1 MSGEYKD
8 CPNCGQQI
16 KDGAIKCR
24 HCLAFIGP
32 EDESYEQ
39 SYGKAEQQ
47 KEEPLPKETIPPE
60 PDQLYQEPVNNLGS
74 GEKNFFSALF
84 DINMTEMVTPRIIKV
99 FFVLGLLAVGLGMV
113 AAIIS
118 SIITIGSAGIGMV
131 LIALITAPLGA
142 FIAIILLRVYLELII
157 LLFNIYDQLK
167 DIKASL
173 K

>member
-1 MSGEYKD
+1 MSEEYKD

-16 KDGAIKCR
+16 KYGAIKCR
-24 HCLAFIGP
+24 HCLSFIGP

-39 SYGKAEQQ
+39 SYSKAEQ
-47 KEEPLPKETIPPE
+47 KEEPFPKETIPPE
-60 PDQLYQEPVNNLGS
+60 PDQLYQEPLNNLGS
-74 GEKNFFSALF
+74 GEKSFFSALF
-84 DINMTEMVTPRIIKV
+84 DVNMTEMVTPRIIRV
-99 FFVLGLLAVGLGMV
+99 FFVLGLLAIGLGMV

-142 FIAIILLRVYLELII
+142 FIAIILLRVYLELIV

>member
-1 MSGEYKD
+1 MNEEYKD

-16 KDGAIKCR
+16 KYGSIKCR
-24 HCLAFIGP
+24 YCLSFIGQENDAYAQP
-32 EDESYEQ
+32 HSKTEQ
-39 SYGKAEQQ
+39 KVDSFS
-47 KEEPLPKETIPPE
+47 KEPVPPE
-60 PDQLYQEPVNNLGS
+60 PDQLYQEPINNLDS
-74 GEKNFFSALF
+74 DEKSFFSALF
-84 DINMTEMVTPRIIKV
+84 DVNMTEMVTPRIIRV
-99 FFVLGLLAVGLGMV
+99 FFILGLLFIGLGMV

-118 SIITIGSAGIGMV
+118 SVIAIGTTGMGMV
-131 LIALITAPLGA
+131 LIALITAPIGA